1 MGISFTGL
9 SSGLN
14 TADLVKQLIAVES
27 IPQQQL
33 QAKAKTE
40 RSEISALQ
48 DLNTRVAALAKLAK
62 ELTAGDA
69 LALFTAKGSSDAV
82 SVAARAGAA
91 PGSVDVVVDAVAT
104 AQKSVTATLA
114 TAPTTRFTLTDA
126 AGERTELTAAS
137 TSLDDVVTAINR
149 ADAGV
154 TAVKVAAGTDAATGE
169 KLYRLQLTGTATGA
183 SGAFSFHA
191 GTAAE
196 VDAGTATNLL
206 AAPGAATVTAAADS
220 VVRLWAGTAAEQ
232 TVTSASTTFTDLLPG
247 VDVTVSKASADPV
260 TVTVGEDPEA
270 RANKVRSLVDAVSA
284 ILARIGT
291 QTKVTIGSDGSTS
304 GATLAGESIVRNARQ
319 SLLGAVTDPVDG
331 ASLSSIGIE
340 ITRYG
345 EVTFDAE
352 KLSEALA
359 ADPDRT
365 MSTFTQVAT
374 RVQKTA
380 DMLSD
385 KYDGLLTTS
394 VKNRETQVTRLDD
407 QIARWDQRLEQ
418 RFKRLTAQ
426 YTVME
431 VQLAKLDSQQQWL
444 TGQLAT
450 LMPSSSSKR

>member
-33 QAKAKTE
+33 QAKVKAE
-40 RSEISALQ
+40 RSEITALQ

-82 SVAARAGAA
+82 SVAARVGAS
-91 PGSVDVVVDAVAT
+91 PGSIDVVVDAVAT
-104 AQKSVTATLA
+104 AQKSVTATLT

-126 AGERTELTAAS
+126 AGEHAELTAAS
-137 TSLDDVVTAINR
+137 TSLDDVVAAINR

-154 TAVKVAAGTDAATGE
+154 TAVKVGAGTDAATGE
-169 KLYRLQLTGTATGA
+169 KLYRLQLTGAATGA

-232 TVTSASTTFTDLLPG
+232 TVTSASSTFTDLLPG
-247 VDVTVSKASADPV
+247 IDVTVSKASADPV

-270 RANKVRSLVDAVSA
+270 RANKVRSL
-284 ILARIGT
+284 
-291 QTKVTIGSDGSTS
+291 
-304 GATLAGESIVRNARQ
+304 
-319 SLLGAVTDPVDG
+319 
-331 ASLSSIGIE
+331 
-340 ITRYG
+340 
-345 EVTFDAE
+345 
-352 KLSEALA
+352 
-359 ADPDRT
+359 
-365 MSTFTQVAT
+365 
-374 RVQKTA
+374 
-380 DMLSD
+380 
-385 KYDGLLTTS
+385 
-394 VKNRETQVTRLDD
+394 
-407 QIARWDQRLEQ
+407 
-418 RFKRLTAQ
+418 
-426 YTVME
+426 
-431 VQLAKLDSQQQWL
+431 
-444 TGQLAT
+444 
-450 LMPSSSSKR
+450 